1 MSVVVDSGRDSC
13 AQGDCTPKTRS
24 TTPTVAATRVT
35 VSRRFGK
42 SIIMPK
48 LHFVFMSSATGDHVL
63 RLDRR
68 GLVPPAGALVAEDRR
83 HLLVAE
89 LVGEG
94 RHGGGVRDAADGLAR
109 QPVQHGADVLG
120 RILRRH
126 DRAFLQRGKHA
137 REPLPREL
145 MTRRALVPEYLL
157 TERRPRRARPA
168 WTAPGSRS
176 GPPPP
181 SKSDTS

>member
-1 MSVVVDSGRDSC
+1 MSVVIDSGRDSC
-13 AQGDCTPKTRS
+13 AQGDCTVQTRS
-24 TTPTVAATRVT
+24 TTPTVAAMRVT

-63 RLDRR
+63 WLDRR

-109 QPVQHGADVLG
+109 QPVQHGADVLV
-120 RILRRH
+120 RIARR
-126 DRAFLQRGKHA
+126 DDGAPFEWREHA
-137 REPLPREL
+137 REPLPGEL
-145 MTRRALVPEYLL
+145 MTRCALVAEYLL
-157 TERRPRRARPA
+157 TQGRPRRLARA
-168 WTAPGSRS
+168 GS
-176 GPPPP
+176 
-181 SKSDTS
+181 